1 MEERGN
7 KTIMCGVLFLDI
19 VEYSKKSVAGQ
30 ISLKDRFNSYLSAAI
45 CDVPMPDRIILD
57 TGDGAAINFLGDVE
71 DALKA
76 ALSLRESLL
85 NERPDVDHPLLVRMG
100 INLGPV
106 RLVRDINGQPNIVG
120 DGINV
125 AQRVMGFA
133 DAAQILVARSYYD
146 AVSRLSPQYAGMFH
160 YQGSRTDKHVRE
172 HEVYAIGYPGDK
184 TTRRGT
190 IMPVVAKQAEST
202 LARIIHGVM
211 QRAKTDRSRALPMAL
226 AAIWRSAA
234 TRLDAL
240 IDLMI
245 IRFRQAESGQRA
257 LYVAVVAVPL
267 LLLIAL
273 LTNLP
278 RHDEVPA
285 LPTGMG
291 EQTVKTTQPG
301 LAVAPVAS
309 VPAGSNVKAEGAIP
323 ADSPAVAKPKIKKN
337 VESKIAKENPNDK
350 LKDKP
355 HDKLE
360 DKPKSKHSESQA
372 KIINKA
378 DVGNNAAVVTS
389 SGSADAYISVTC
401 MEGTEV
407 FVDGIRKGRVG
418 SLPLTLM
425 FPPGKHTVI
434 VSHTNRGIF
443 TQSVE
448 LNSGKTVHIKPS
460 LCN

>member
-7 KTIMCGVLFLDI
+7 KTIMCSVLFLDI

-45 CDVPMPDRIILD
+45 RDVPMTDRIILD

-85 NERPDVDHPLLVRMG
+85 NEEPDEDHPLLVRMG
-100 INLGPV
+100 VNLGPV

-133 DAAQILVARSYYD
+133 DAAQILVSRSYYD

-190 IMPVVAKQAEST
+190 AMPVAEQADST
-202 LARIIHGVM
+202 LAGAT
-211 QRAKTDRSRALPMAL
+211 QRAKRA
-226 AAIWRSAA
+226 WRSAA
-234 TRLDAL
+234 VWLDAL
-240 IDLMI
+240 TDHII
-245 IRFRQAESGQRA
+245 IRFRQAEPRQRA
-257 LYVAVVAVPL
+257 WYIAVVAVPL
-267 LLLIAL
+267 LLLIVL
-273 LTNLP
+273 LTNLA
-278 RHDEVPA
+278 RHGEIPA
-285 LPTGMG
+285 TSIGEG
-291 EQTVKTTQPG
+291 EQAVKTTQPG
-301 LAVAPVAS
+301 LAVAPVS
-309 VPAGSNVKAEGAIP
+309 SSTEGSAVNSKGAIP
-323 ADSPAVAKPKIKKN
+323 AHSPKGKNKVKPQGKLVIKPK
-337 VESKIAKENPNDK
+337 PQ
-350 LKDKP
+350 
-355 HDKLE
+355 
-360 DKPKSKHSESQA
+360 SKHAENQA
-372 KIINKA
+372 KILNKNEVENHA
-378 DVGNNAAVVTS
+378 TVAPS

-407 FVDGIRKGRVG
+407 FIDGIRKGRVG
-418 SLPLTLM
+418 SLPLTLLV
-425 FPPGKHTVI
+425 PPGKHTVI
-434 VSHTNRGIF
+434 VSHTSRGIF

-448 LNSGKTVHIKPS
+448 LNSGMTVHIKPS

>member
-7 KTIMCGVLFLDI
+7 KTIMCSVLFLDI
-19 VEYSKKSVAGQ
+19 VEYSKKSVSGQ

-45 CDVPMPDRIILD
+45 RDVPMTDRIILD

-85 NERPDVDHPLLVRMG
+85 NEEPDVDHPLLVRMG

-133 DAAQILVARSYYD
+133 DAAQILVSRSYFD

-184 TTRRGT
+184 TTHRRMSIPADTG
-190 IMPVVAKQAEST
+190 QAES
-202 LARIIHGVM
+202 LMADVM
-211 QRAKTDRSRALPMAL
+211 QRAKVV
-226 AAIWRSAA
+226 WRSSV
-234 TRLDAL
+234 TRMGAL

-245 IRFRQAESGQRA
+245 IRFRQAEPGQRV
-257 LYVAVVAVPL
+257 LYVAVFAAPL
-267 LLLIAL
+267 LLLIVL
-273 LTNLP
+273 LTSLG
-278 RHDEVPA
+278 RHGAVPVE
-285 LPTGMG
+285 PVG
-291 EQTVKTTQPG
+291 EQSVKTSQSGPVVTPVAPAPAGADVMAKDAGPAHAQAVPKSGTRSSGERKNAKAASTVK
-301 LAVAPVAS
+301 
-309 VPAGSNVKAEGAIP
+309 
-323 ADSPAVAKPKIKKN
+323 
-337 VESKIAKENPNDK
+337 
-350 LKDKP
+350 
-355 HDKLE
+355 LE
-360 DKPKSKHSESQA
+360 TKPKSSRPENQA
-372 KIINKA
+372 RTTNN
-378 DVGNNAAVVTS
+378 DVIENNASVVTS
-389 SGSADAYISVTC
+389 DGSSKTYILVTC
-401 MEGTEV
+401 AEGTEV
-407 FVDGIRKGRVG
+407 FVDGIRKGRIG
-418 SLPLTLM
+418 SLPLKVVVA
-425 FPPGKHTVI
+425 PGKHTVI
-434 VSHTNRGIF
+434 VSLASRGIF

-448 LNSGKTVHIKPS
+448 LSSGKAVHIKPS

>member
-7 KTIMCGVLFLDI
+7 KTIMCSVLFLDI

-45 CDVPMPDRIILD
+45 RDVPMTDRIILD

-85 NERPDVDHPLLVRMG
+85 NEEPDVDHPLLVRMG

-133 DAAQILVARSYYD
+133 DAAQILVSRSYYD

-184 TTRRGT
+184 TTHRRMTVPMGT
-190 IMPVVAKQAEST
+190 EQAENT
-202 LARIIHGVM
+202 LAAAM
-211 QRAKTDRSRALPMAL
+211 QHAK
-226 AAIWRSAA
+226 AIWHSAA

-240 IDLMI
+240 IELMI
-245 IRFRQAESGQRA
+245 VRFQQAEPRQRA
-257 LYVAVVAVPL
+257 MYATAVAVPL
-267 LLLIAL
+267 LLLIVL
-273 LTNLP
+273 LANLA
-278 RHDEVPA
+278 RHAEVSA
-285 LPTGMG
+285 MPTRMG
-291 EQTVKTTQPG
+291 EQTASSTKSG
-301 LAVAPVAS
+301 LAVAPSAS
-309 VPAGSNVKAEGAIP
+309 VPAASDVKTREAIQ
-323 ADSPAVAKPKIKKN
+323 AHSQAVPKSRIKKK
-337 VESKIAKENPNDK
+337 VESKIAKESPK
-350 LKDKP
+350 VKP
-355 HDKLE
+355 EVKT
-360 DKPKSKHSESQA
+360 KSNHSENQA
-372 KIINKA
+372 KTANNK
-378 DVGNNAAVVTS
+378 VVEHDAIATS
-389 SGSADAYISVTC
+389 SGRSTSYISVTC
-401 MEGTEV
+401 TEGTEV
-407 FVDGIRKGRVG
+407 FVDGISKGRIG
-418 SLPLTLM
+418 SSPLNVVVA
-425 FPPGKHTVI
+425 PGKHTVI
-434 VSHTNRGIF
+434 VSLSSRGIF

-448 LNSGKTVHIKPS
+448 LSSGKAVHIKPS

>member
-7 KTIMCGVLFLDI
+7 KTIMCSVLFLDI

-30 ISLKDRFNSYLSAAI
+30 ISLKDRFNSYLSSAI
-45 CDVPMPDRIILD
+45 RDVPMTDRIILD

-85 NERPDVDHPLLVRMG
+85 NEETDLDYPLLVRMG

-106 RLVRDINGQPNIVG
+106 RLVRDINGQPSIVG

-133 DAAQILVARSYYD
+133 DAAQILVSRSYYD

-184 TTRRGT
+184 TTNRGT
-190 IMPVVAKQAEST
+190 IKPMLAEQSGSA
-202 LARIIHGVM
+202 LAGAM
-211 QRAKTDRSRALPMAL
+211 QRSKMD
-226 AAIWRSAA
+226 WHSAV
-234 TRLDAL
+234 TILDDFVEHL
-240 IDLMI
+240 ITH
-245 IRFRQAESGQRA
+245 FRQAESRQRA
-257 LYVAVVAVPL
+257 LYVAVVAIPL

-278 RHDEVPA
+278 RHSEVPA
-285 LPTGMG
+285 MPAGMG
-291 EQTVKTTQPG
+291 EQTVKATRPS
-301 LAVAPVAS
+301 LAVAPVVS
-309 VPAGSNVKAEGAIP
+309 VPAMAAVPVSSVPASTDVKAKGTIP
-323 ADSPAVAKPKIKKN
+323 ADSPTLAKPITNEN
-337 VESKIAKENPNDK
+337 VESKSTKEI
-350 LKDKP
+350 LKDNLTDKP
-355 HDKLE
+355 RDNLE
-360 DKPKSKHSESQA
+360 DKPKPKSKHLESQP
-372 KIINKA
+372 KITNN
-378 DVGNNAAVVTS
+378 DVEVNNAAIATS
-389 SGSADAYISVTC
+389 SGSENAYISVTC

-418 SLPLTLM
+418 SLPLTVAV
-425 FPPGKHTVI
+425 PPGKHTVI
-434 VSHTNRGIF
+434 VSHTIRGIF

-448 LNSGKTVHIKPS
+448 LYMGKTVHIKPS

>member
-1 MEERGN
+1 MEERDN
-7 KTIMCGVLFLDI
+7 KTIMCSVLFLDI

-45 CDVPMPDRIILD
+45 CDVPMTDRIILD

-76 ALSLRESLL
+76 TLSLRESFL

-133 DAAQILVARSYYD
+133 DVAQILVSRSYYD

-190 IMPVVAKQAEST
+190 TSPVVTEQVEST
-202 LARIIHGVM
+202 WAGAM
-211 QRAKTDRSRALPMAL
+211 QRAKTV
-226 AAIWRSAA
+226 WRSAA

-240 IDLMI
+240 IDLVI
-245 IRFRQAESGQRA
+245 VRFRQAESRQRVW
-257 LYVAVVAVPL
+257 YVAVVAVPL

-273 LTNLP
+273 LINLA
-278 RHDEVPA
+278 RLGEAPA
-285 LPTGMG
+285 TPTGMG
-291 EQTVKTTQPG
+291 EQAVKTTQPG

-309 VPAGSNVKAEGAIP
+309 VPAGLAVAPVASVPAGSDANTKSAIP
-323 ADSPAVAKPKIKKN
+323 AHSPTVPKPGIKKN
-337 VESKIAKENPNDK
+337 VESKNATEIPKDKFSKDK
-350 LKDKP
+350 LDKP
-355 HDKLE
+355 QNKLE
-360 DKPKSKHSESQA
+360 DKSKYSGSQA
-372 KIINKA
+372 KIINKN
-378 DVGNNAAVVTS
+378 DIENNAAVATS
-389 SGSADAYISVTC
+389 GGSADTYISVTC
-401 MEGTEV
+401 IEGAEV

-418 SLPLTLM
+418 SLPLTVAVL
-425 FPPGKHTVI
+425 PGKHSVI
-434 VSHTNRGIF
+434 VSHTSRGIF
-443 TQSVE
+443 TQSVA
-448 LNSGKTVHIKPS
+448 LSSGKTVHIKPR

>member
-7 KTIMCGVLFLDI
+7 KTIMCSVLFLDI

-30 ISLKDRFNSYLSAAI
+30 ISLKDRFNSYLASAI
-45 CDVPMPDRIILD
+45 RDVPMTDRIILD

-85 NERPDVDHPLLVRMG
+85 NEEPDLDRPLLVRMG

-133 DAAQILVARSYYD
+133 DAAQILVSRSYYD

-184 TTRRGT
+184 TTNRGT
-190 IMPVVAKQAEST
+190 IKHMLPEQVGRTLAGAKQRT
-202 LARIIHGVM
+202 KMDWH
-211 QRAKTDRSRALPMAL
+211 
-226 AAIWRSAA
+226 SAV
-234 TRLDAL
+234 TILDDL
-240 IDLMI
+240 IEHMV
-245 IRFRQAESGQRA
+245 IRFRQAGSMQRV
-257 LYVAVVAVPL
+257 LYVLVIAVPL
-267 LLLIAL
+267 LLFIAL
-273 LTNLP
+273 LLNLP
-278 RHDEVPA
+278 RHGEVPA
-285 LPTGMG
+285 MPTGMR
-291 EQTVKTTQPG
+291 EQMVKATRPS

-309 VPAGSNVKAEGAIP
+309 VPAMAVVPVSSVQASSDVKAKSEIP
-323 ADSPAVAKPKIKKN
+323 VSSPAVAKPIFIEN
-337 VESKIAKENPNDK
+337 VENKNAIEIPNDQ
-350 LKDKP
+350 LKVKSQDNLEEKP
-355 HDKLE
+355 
-360 DKPKSKHSESQA
+360 KPKSKHSENQP
-372 KIINKA
+372 KTLKND
-378 DVGNNAAVVTS
+378 DVENNAATS
-389 SGSADAYISVTC
+389 ALSDSSNAYISVTC
-401 MEGTEV
+401 LEGTEV

-418 SLPLTLM
+418 SLPLTVVV
-425 FPPGKHTVI
+425 PPGKHTVI
-434 VSHTNRGIF
+434 VSHTIRGIF

-448 LNSGKTVHIKPS
+448 LKMGKTVHIKPS